1 MKSRTIAF
9 CGVLT
14 ALALILSYVE
24 SLFPLPVGIP
34 GIKLGL
40 ANLVVF
46 LLLYIAGPWHAFA
59 VSLARILIAGFAFG
73 GMYSLLYSL
82 SGGLLSFLGMVL
94 LKRSGRFA
102 PVTVSICGAVLHNI
116 GQLVMA
122 GLVLENTGVAVY
134 LPPLLAA
141 GVICGF
147 VIGLLGELLRARV
160 AKAFRSPNASSEDN
174 H

>member
-82 SGGLLSFLGMVL
+82 VL

-160 AKAFRSPNASSEDN
+160 AKAFRSPNASSEEN